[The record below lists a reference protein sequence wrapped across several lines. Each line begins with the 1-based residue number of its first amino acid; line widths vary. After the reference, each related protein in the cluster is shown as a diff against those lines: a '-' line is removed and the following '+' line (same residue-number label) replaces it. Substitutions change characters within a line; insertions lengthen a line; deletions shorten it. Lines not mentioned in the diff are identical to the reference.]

1 MLQQTFSNTIPDLGH
16 GNVLFESPLLK
27 YERLPYVIASPHFV
41 NPSEAL
47 SFNPKQL
54 SKKGDNGD
62 GGRTKDELK
71 RGGSGEGDGGGGST
85 TSDDVVSLF
94 T

>member
-54 SKKGDNGD
+54 SKN
-62 GGRTKDELK
+62 ELR